1 MIDEI
6 IAKIKEE
13 IVSNLQ
19 YGLSVP
25 SSVTWRGSDT
35 VIADVDSITDFKF
48 RVGGEEPPV
57 HTVEQG
63 FPQSPI
69 KTKPRKNVQGYTR
82 RTKNGTQRV
91 SGYTTQPKKPD
102 RKRALEESIAWEAEL
117 AMREATDEDTEAAI
131 ELGIDNAIDSFGR

>member
-19 YGLSVP
+19 YGLPVP
-25 SSVTWRGSDT
+25 SSITWKDGDT

-63 FPQSPI
+63 LPPSPI
-69 KTKPRKNVQGYTR
+69 QTKPRKNVRGYTR
-82 RTKNGTQRV
+82 RTKNGVQRV
-91 SGYTTQPKKPD
+91 SGYQTQPKKPD
-102 RKRALEESIAWEAEL
+102 RQKALEESIAWEAEL
-117 AMREATDEDTEAAI
+117 TMREATDKETDEAI
-131 ELGIDNAIDSFGR
+131 EQGIDNAIDSFGR